1 VVTQRELDTW
11 LTPVA
16 EAEWMEQVSLKQR
29 LLPEEVANLALFLA
43 ADDSRMITGQSFT
56 IDGGRT

>member
-1 VVTQRELDTW
+1 
-11 LTPVA
+11 
-16 EAEWMEQVSLKQR
+16 M
-29 LLPEEVANLALFLA
+29 ANLALFLA

>member
-1 VVTQRELDTW
+1 
-11 LTPVA
+11 
-16 EAEWMEQVSLKQR
+16 MEQVSLKQR

>member
-1 VVTQRELDTW
+1 
-11 LTPVA
+11 
-16 EAEWMEQVSLKQR
+16 
-29 LLPEEVANLALFLA
+29 VANLALFLA

>member
-1 VVTQRELDTW
+1 
-11 LTPVA
+11 
-16 EAEWMEQVSLKQR
+16 
-29 LLPEEVANLALFLA
+29 LPEEVANLALFLA